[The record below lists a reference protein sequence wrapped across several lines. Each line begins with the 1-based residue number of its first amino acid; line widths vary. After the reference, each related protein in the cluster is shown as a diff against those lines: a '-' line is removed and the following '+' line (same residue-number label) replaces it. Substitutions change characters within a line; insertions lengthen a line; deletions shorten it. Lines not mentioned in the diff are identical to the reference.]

1 MSKRARRTR
10 PPKAS
15 LGIAPSDWAA
25 VGVCLFVLGFAAP
38 IPSQLP
44 LLALVG
50 GALLGAFLDKSPRQG
65 ALPRPF
71 MAATV
76 LFLVL
81 MALSIFFSDD
91 RARSLELSA
100 AWVPA
105 GLLFVVLSERLRSP
119 AHIRAVYASF
129 SFVALCL
136 AGVLLAGRWFY
147 GANPHAWLSTLGLP
161 VLVVP
166 NDCHFLALLTPLSL
180 ILIDR
185 QPRTALGLMALV
197 SIGLTGFAILALGSR
212 GAALTLVVCLVGT
225 GTLLRPRLG
234 LGLGLGAFGIIAVGD
249 AALGFPLASKFT
261 HVVDTRISLW
271 IIAWEMF
278 LDPPWMG
285 HGPHTYRTLYT
296 AYFEAIVFPSW
307 VRPDPWG
314 TEVPWA
320 HNLYLELLAER
331 GIIGFF
337 SFTGMVGMGA
347 FYALRVRQE
356 GSGELSA
363 LASGTIGVLAGLGL
377 SGVFEASLLRIWL
390 VVLLLVVLGIIA
402 QLAVLMGAES
412 VEAKT
417 ASGGSTLTKAAQKRV
432 RAP

>member
-1 MSKRARRTR
+1 MSKQARRTR
-10 PPKAS
+10 TPKAS
-15 LGIAPSDWAA
+15 LGIAPSDWATL
-25 VGVCLFVLGFAAP
+25 GVCLFVLGFAAP

-65 ALPRPF
+65 AVPRPF
-71 MAATV
+71 MAAAV
-76 LFLVL
+76 FFLLL
-81 MALSIFFSDD
+81 MALSIFLSDD
-91 RARSLELSA
+91 RVRSLELSA

-129 SFVALCL
+129 SLVALGL
-136 AGVLLAGRWFY
+136 SGALLAGRWFY

-185 QPRTALGLMALV
+185 QPRSPLGIMALV
-197 SIGLTGFAILALGSR
+197 SIGLTGLAILAVGSR
-212 GAALTLVVCLVGT
+212 GATLTLVACLVST

-234 LGLGLGAFGIIAVGD
+234 LALGLGALGVIGVAD

-278 LDPPWMG
+278 LDAPWMG

-296 AYFEAIVFPSW
+296 AYFEAIAFPSW

-337 SFTGMVGMGA
+337 SFLGIVGMGA
-347 FYALRVRQE
+347 LYAVRVRQE
-356 GSGELSA
+356 GSRELSI

-390 VVLLLVVLGIIA
+390 VVLLLAVLGIIG
-402 QLAVLMGAES
+402 QLAALLRAES
-412 VEAKT
+412 VKT
-417 ASGGSTLTKAAQKRV
+417 KPVTG
-432 RAP
+432 RARS

>member
-1 MSKRARRTR
+1 MSKQARRTR
-10 PPKAS
+10 TPKAS
-15 LGIAPSDWAA
+15 LGIAPSDWATL
-25 VGVCLFVLGFAAP
+25 GVCLFVLGFAAP

-65 ALPRPF
+65 AVPRPF
-71 MAATV
+71 MAAAV
-76 LFLVL
+76 FFLLL
-81 MALSIFFSDD
+81 MALSIFLSDD
-91 RARSLELSA
+91 RVRSLELSA

-129 SFVALCL
+129 SLVALGL
-136 AGVLLAGRWFY
+136 SGALLAGRWFY

-185 QPRTALGLMALV
+185 QPRSPLGIMALV
-197 SIGLTGFAILALGSR
+197 SIGLTGLAILAVGSR
-212 GAALTLVVCLVGT
+212 GAALTLVACLVST

-234 LGLGLGAFGIIAVGD
+234 LALGLGALGVIGVGD

-278 LDPPWMG
+278 LDAPWMG

-296 AYFEAIVFPSW
+296 AYFEAIAFPAW

-337 SFTGMVGMGA
+337 SFLGIVGMGT

-356 GSGELSA
+356 GSRELSI

-390 VVLLLVVLGIIA
+390 VVLLLAVLGIIG
-402 QLAVLMGAES
+402 QLAALLRAES
-412 VEAKT
+412 VKT
-417 ASGGSTLTKAAQKRV
+417 KPVTG
-432 RAP
+432 RARS